1 MHTLSDN
8 DEAHPA
14 GQPEDAQPGTDVRRD
29 LGSLDWVALVAL
41 VAGGLNTGLIA
52 AVNLD
57 LFARLLP
64 WAVAARVAYGLVG
77 LAALHCVVLLFRLG
91 AEAD

>member
-14 GQPEDAQPGTDVRRD
+14 GRPEDAQPGTDVRRG

-57 LFARLLP
+57 LFARLRP

>member
-1 MHTLSDN
+1 MHALSDN
-8 DEAHPA
+8 DEAPVSLESGNMA
-14 GQPEDAQPGTDVRRD
+14 PGADGPRG
-29 LGSLDWVALVAL
+29 LGSLDWIALIAL

-57 LFARLLP
+57 LFARVLP
-64 WAVAARVAYGLVG
+64 WAMAARVAYGLVG

>member
-1 MHTLSDN
+1 MHADSDN
-8 DEAHPA
+8 DEAPLA
-14 GQPEDAQPGTDVRRD
+14 ADGVSAPLDAERPRG
-29 LGSLDWVALVAL
+29 LEPLDWIALIAL

-57 LFARLLP
+57 LFARVLP
-64 WAVAARVAYGLVG
+64 WAMATRALYGLVG

>member
-1 MHTLSDN
+1 M
-8 DEAHPA
+8 
-14 GQPEDAQPGTDVRRD
+14 
-29 LGSLDWVALVAL
+29 

-57 LFARLLP
+57 LFARVLP
-64 WAVAARVAYGLVG
+64 WAMAARTAYGLVG

>member
-8 DEAHPA
+8 D
-14 GQPEDAQPGTDVRRD
+14 DAQLAVEGDGAQQTADGPRG
-29 LGSLDWVALVAL
+29 LGPLDWIALIAL

-57 LFARLLP
+57 LFARVLP

>member
-1 MHTLSDN
+1 MQEAYSESD
-8 DEAHPA
+8 DAAQRPA
-14 GQPEDAQPGTDVRRD
+14 NAALRD
-29 LGSLDWVALVAL
+29 GGGFLGARDWVALIVV

-57 LFARLLP
+57 LFARVLP
-64 WAVAARVAYGLVG
+64 WAMAARTAYGLVG